1 MVKIKRIYD
10 FVRRDIWRTTGDEL
24 DKTRRLGYA
33 TIKTLI
39 LSVRG
44 FNDNDVSMRANALT
58 YSFMFALVPILAM
71 ILAVARGFG
80 MEQVIEGYLNK
91 SFLGQYDPKI
101 VGVIMG
107 FVQRYLETAQGGVFL
122 GIGILILL
130 WAIYS
135 FFRNVEASFNK
146 IWQVNQSRNIGIQ
159 ITNYLTLLLAL
170 PILMIASSGI
180 SIFVNTKL
188 TETEFFINL
197 GALYEWG
204 LKLVPWMMS
213 WLVFF
218 LMYKGIPNTKVKWHA
233 ALIPGIFIGTLVQML
248 QMLTVYVI
256 MFLGRTSVV
265 YGAFAIIPLLLTW
278 VQWLCMLILF
288 GAELSYSIQNNEHFD
303 YLQETDTMSRR
314 YKDYLTLYICHAVIK
329 RFEQGGAAYSAQE
342 LAQESHL
349 PTRIVNQ
356 LLGRMADSKLLSV
369 IRPESEHDDELR
381 YQPAMD
387 INKITVGMVFDQIE
401 QQGTEMFFQRLPKE
415 MNQFWKQFLQL
426 RKEAKDDMNK
436 LVKDL

>member
-1 MVKIKRIYD
+1 MVKLRRIYD
-10 FVRRDIWRTTGDEL
+10 FIRKDIWRTTNDEL
-24 DKTRRLGYA
+24 GKGRRLGYA

-101 VGVIMG
+101 ISVIMG

-146 IWQVNQSRNIGIQ
+146 IWQVNQSRNIGRQ

-180 SIFVNTKL
+180 SIFVNTRL
-188 TETEFFINL
+188 AESDFFINL
-197 GALYEWG
+197 GFLIEWG
-204 LKLVPWMMS
+204 LKLLPWMMS

-218 LMYKGIPNTKVKWHA
+218 LMYWAIPNTKVKWHA
-233 ALIPGIFIGTLVQML
+233 ALIPGIFIGTLVQIL
-248 QMLTVYVI
+248 QAMTVYVI

-303 YLQETDTMSRR
+303 YLQETDNMSRR
-314 YKDYLTLYICHAVIK
+314 YKDYLTLYICQAIIK
-329 RFEQGGAAYSAQE
+329 RFEQGQKAYSAQE
-342 LAQESHL
+342 LAQESHV
-349 PTRIVNQ
+349 PTRIINQ
-356 LLGRMADSKLLSV
+356 LIGRLVAAGILSV
-369 IRPESEHDDELR
+369 LRPEGEREDELR

-401 QQGTEMFFQRLPKE
+401 QQGTEMFFRRLPKKME
-415 MNQFWKQFLQL
+415 SFWKQFLGL
-426 RKEAKDDMNK
+426 RKEAKDTQNK